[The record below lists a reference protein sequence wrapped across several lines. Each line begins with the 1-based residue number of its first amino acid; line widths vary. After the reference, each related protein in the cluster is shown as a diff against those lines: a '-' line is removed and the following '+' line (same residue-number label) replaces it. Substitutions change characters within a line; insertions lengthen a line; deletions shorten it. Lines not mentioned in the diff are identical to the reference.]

1 MKKET
6 RNKVLF
12 ILSPVILA
20 VITCIWLFYKD
31 GRWYDYKEEWQF
43 APLLIMHLLFP
54 LFYFVMSIVRI
65 IRHINKSTR
74 DDSDVFYIVSSIILT
89 IACGMGLIV
98 FLIFTSGA

>member
-6 RNKVLF
+6 GNKLLF

-31 GRWYDYKEEWQF
+31 DRWYYYKQEWPF
-43 APLLIMHLLFP
+43 TPLLVLHFLFP
-54 LFYFVMSIVRI
+54 LFYFVMFIVKI
-65 IRHINKSTR
+65 IRHINKNTR
-74 DDSDVFYIVSSIILT
+74 NDSDIFYIVSSIILT
-89 IACGMGLIV
+89 FVCGVGLLV